1 MFSILSSTRAW
12 TSVILAGKRDSR
24 RHSTA
29 SFCKKIWAFVILR
42 PAGGL
47 TSLNKDDSS
56 NFPGEKMYYEP
67 FFKIMWKNLKPNLV
81 LESKG
86 LTY

>member
-1 MFSILSSTRAW
+1 MFSILRSTRAR

-42 PAGGL
+42 PAGDL

-67 FFKIMWKNLKPNLV
+67 FQGVLFLRLCEKLKAK
-81 LESKG
+81 SR
-86 LTY
+86 TRI

>member
-1 MFSILSSTRAW
+1 M
-12 TSVILAGKRDSR
+12 
-24 RHSTA
+24 
-29 SFCKKIWAFVILR
+29 ILR

-67 FFKIMWKNLKPNLV
+67 FQGVLFLRLCEKLKAKSRPRI
-81 LESKG
+81 
-86 LTY
+86 

>member
-1 MFSILSSTRAW
+1 MFSILRSTRAR

-29 SFCKKIWAFVILR
+29 SFCEFVILR

-67 FFKIMWKNLKPNLV
+67 FLGV
-81 LESKG
+81 LFLRLCEK
-86 LTY
+86 T